1 MSRSSLSSKV
11 DTESAEHLYVEMDPD
26 IVWTRL
32 NTLRLLLL
40 QGGDDNEKLILNF
53 TKKTLLLSSCGS
65 NPIITNDYW
74 S

>member
-1 MSRSSLSSKV
+1 MSLSGGSKV

-40 QGGDDNEKLILNF
+40 QGCNEEM
-53 TKKTLLLSSCGS
+53 
-65 NPIITNDYW
+65 
-74 S
+74 